1 MQQPSVLIAKG
12 ERLPLSTMASRDLCV
27 SAMQL
32 SQEHSLSVYD
42 ATDLAMTHLTALWP
56 VRGR

>member
-1 MQQPSVLIAKG
+1 LIAKG

-32 SQEHSLSVYD
+32 SQEHSISVYH